1 MPFTHREPPSRDGIR
16 PCRANVGVVI
26 TPPAVR
32 RAVDADAPKIAELLG
47 ELGYSTHPSFIRER
61 MQQFSSR
68 PDDALLLAEAADEVV
83 GVVAVHTFPA
93 FHADVSIG
101 RITAL
106 VVGAHHR
113 RKGVGKLLLGNAES
127 FAFQRRCATVEVTS
141 GGTHEPAPQF
151 YESNGYEHR
160 DQHMVKA
167 RP

>member
-1 MPFTHREPPSRDGIR
+1 MIS
-16 PCRANVGVVI
+16 A
-26 TPPAVR
+26 PAVR
-32 RAVDADAPKIAELLG
+32 RAVDSDAPKIADLLG
-47 ELGYSTHPSFIRER
+47 ELGYSTHPSFILER
-61 MQQFSSR
+61 MMLIGPR
-68 PDDALLLAEAADEVV
+68 PDDAIFVAEHAGDVV

-113 RKGVGKLLLGNAES
+113 RKGVGKLLLANAES
-127 FAFQRRCATVEVTS
+127 FAFGRRCATVEVTS

-151 YESNGYEHR
+151 YESNGYERR